1 MFPIF
6 LMVTPEYAFVLL
18 IFVVVAMLL
27 IFVVAALEDAFVLQT
42 LSFAVVAPVD
52 ALLLRCRPNL
62 LPATFVLR
70 CR

>member
-6 LMVTPEYAFVLL
+6 LVVALEDAFVFLIFAVVALLL
-18 IFVVVAMLL
+18 IFM
-27 IFVVAALEDAFVLQT
+27 VAALEDAFVLQV

-52 ALLLRCRPNL
+52 VLQRCRSNL

>member
-6 LMVTPEYAFVLL
+6 LAVALEDAFVFLIFAVVALLL
-18 IFVVVAMLL
+18 IFM
-27 IFVVAALEDAFVLQT
+27 VAALEDAFVLQV

-52 ALLLRCRPNL
+52 VLHLRCRSNL